1 MDLPVPDGQEK
12 DKSFASHSTMSKSF
26 GLQRKTLVRVIGL
39 EKKVAAIEKNNVQL
53 MDDYKDITTSIK
65 NINDNLLGIQQVL
78 QDDLVADQDAADQ
91 ANIDNRRAAD
101 YKKKTKKE
109 AGIEKAILGNFQKP
123 LSKLTGKVQ
132 NIFGQFF
139 KALGL
144 IFSAWLLDKGIKL
157 LDAFKK
163 DPERFE
169 KIKNEVLKVLA
180 IGGGIM
186 LAISGGIALI
196 IASMGGLIA
205 SIVFSIPGLL
215 ATLANPLVWA
225 GIAAVLGRYLQ
236 ASSGFE
242 RAVMENADTEGIA
255 DTIAELELAKEGDKE
270 MIAKY
275 GLPSGPSWLTG
286 RNAEIQKQIDA
297 LLMGY
302 HGTGDLA
309 YREMGLKNFVPR
321 VPFLNDQYLQD
332 TDLFKQLVKR
342 ANETNMSDEDLKQ
355 VLQLIQAYRALSRDK
370 VKAQQLNLE
379 IFNPQE
385 GRTKVDVK
393 NDLEEVTNNITTNEK
408 IIKTILENEK
418 IANLDSE
425 LRVMMLGN
433 TGEGTLN
440 PENLNA
446 LADLMMVLFP
456 KALPENFGNRID
468 NTRLFDQE
476 SDNTILGNQSNS
488 STSSGDSNSLV
499 AHNHGNDGSISHVST
514 NTNQNEI
521 VALASQNNKKNGTTK
536 VEVHPVSGESNDG
549 NIVKGDGIST
559 EIDSF
564 ALVNP
569 LNRRYTDMY
578 GAVYG

>member
-1 MDLPVPDGQEK
+1 MDLPVPDGQQK

-39 EKKVAAIEKNNVQL
+39 EKKVAAIEKDNVQL
-53 MDDYKDITTSIK
+53 MDDYKDITNSIK
-65 NINDNLLGIQQVL
+65 TINDNLRGIQQVL

-91 ANIDNRRAAD
+91 ANADNKRASD

-109 AGIEKAILGNFQKP
+109 AGLEKAILGNFQKP

-157 LDAFKK
+157 LETFKK

-169 KIKNEVLKVLA
+169 KIKNEVLKVLG

-186 LAISGGIALI
+186 LAITAGIGLI

-215 ATLANPLVWA
+215 ATLGNPIVWL
-225 GIAAVLGRYLQ
+225 GVAAVLGRYLQ
-236 ASSGFE
+236 MSSGTE
-242 RAVMENADTEGIA
+242 KAVMENAEVEGIS
-255 DTIAELELAKEGDKE
+255 DTIAELEAAKEGDKE

-275 GLPSGPSWLTG
+275 NLPSGPSWLVG

-302 HGTGDLA
+302 HGTGDLK

-332 TDLFKQLVKR
+332 TDMFKQLVKR

-370 VKAQQLNLE
+370 LKAQQLNLE
-379 IFNPQE
+379 IYNPQE
-385 GRTKVDVK
+385 DRTDVAIR
-393 NDLEEVTNNITTNEK
+393 NDLEEVTNNINTNEK
-408 IIKTILENEK
+408 IISTILENEK

-425 LRVMMLGN
+425 LRVMMLGDDSD
-433 TGEGTLN
+433 GVMN
-440 PENLNA
+440 PANINA
-446 LADLMMVLFP
+446 MADLMMVLFP
-456 KALPENFGNRID
+456 KALPSNFSERID

-476 SDNTILGNQSNS
+476 SDNTILGSQSNS
-488 STSSGDSNSLV
+488 STSDHNSLV
-499 AHNHGNDGSISHVST
+499 ASGNHGTDGNISHVST
-514 NTNQNEI
+514 NTNQNDS
-521 VALASQNNKKNGTTK
+521 VTLASQPFKKGGTTK
-536 VEVHPVSGESNDG
+536 VEVHPIAGETNEG
-549 NIVKGDGIST
+549 GIVKGEGVLT

-569 LNRRYTDMY
+569 LNRRYSDMY